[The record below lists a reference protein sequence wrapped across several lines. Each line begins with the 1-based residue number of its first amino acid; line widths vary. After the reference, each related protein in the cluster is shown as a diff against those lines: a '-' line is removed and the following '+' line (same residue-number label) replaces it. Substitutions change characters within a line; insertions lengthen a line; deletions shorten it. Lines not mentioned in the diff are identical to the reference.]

1 MNIKKYM
8 AKGILS
14 IIPIYLTY
22 IISKIL
28 FQFFANPGAKFFDYI
43 YKIIGKGHTSEIIL

>member
-1 MNIKKYM
+1 MNIKKYI
-8 AKGILS
+8 ATGILS

-22 IISKIL
+22 VISRIL

-43 YKIIGKGHTSEIIL
+43 YKLIGKDKSK